1 MRQPFIRPQYAA
13 ILLIFFGTYSYA
25 DENLPNWDEFKRAEK
40 IYGDYTNFQR
50 VSLMECVRASS
61 FQAEIYRSEYLKNS
75 LTHIRGDTPQ
85 RLRLLLW
92 LIESDPKIRQ
102 EYVLQWLAEKST
114 LPPRDWTERMMRQML
129 VGRRGDAIEKRI
141 AELDAVYESLPK
153 RHKDVQQNKA
163 AFEYPVDSVDTPEST
178 PSAYT
183 VLDRLSE
190 EVLLS
195 SDANARKRIYEE
207 VLPPARKRNGP
218 DDRVDERQIQILQAL
233 FYRENDSET
242 LQHLHTE
249 RVGVTNTNEEAAR
262 VLDNEERRTR
272 GEKVED
278 LYANFPPSPIELEY
292 DEGERKRRREIGIL
306 EGVTIPRVHTENCC
320 DLCDMRDMTKRQRN
334 KKEAYI
340 SQIDEPIELT
350 QASESVPAGS
360 VPIDRKPE
368 RLPQTHVAR

>member
-1 MRQPFIRPQYAA
+1 
-13 ILLIFFGTYSYA
+13 
-25 DENLPNWDEFKRAEK
+25 
-40 IYGDYTNFQR
+40 
-50 VSLMECVRASS
+50 
-61 FQAEIYRSEYLKNS
+61 
-75 LTHIRGDTPQ
+75 
-85 RLRLLLW
+85 
-92 LIESDPKIRQ
+92 
-102 EYVLQWLAEKST
+102 
-114 LPPRDWTERMMRQML
+114 
-129 VGRRGDAIEKRI
+129 
-141 AELDAVYESLPK
+141 
-153 RHKDVQQNKA
+153 
-163 AFEYPVDSVDTPEST
+163 
-178 PSAYT
+178 
-183 VLDRLSE
+183 
-190 EVLLS
+190 
-195 SDANARKRIYEE
+195 
-207 VLPPARKRNGP
+207 
-218 DDRVDERQIQILQAL
+218 
-233 FYRENDSET
+233 
-242 LQHLHTE
+242 LHTE
-249 RVGVTNTNEEAAR
+249 RVGVTNTYEEAAR